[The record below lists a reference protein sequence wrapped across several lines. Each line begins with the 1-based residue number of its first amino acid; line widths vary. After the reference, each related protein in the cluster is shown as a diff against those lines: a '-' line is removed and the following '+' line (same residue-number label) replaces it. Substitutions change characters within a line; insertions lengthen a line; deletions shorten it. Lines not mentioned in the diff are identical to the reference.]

1 MFTITQTPTLCQVEI
16 VDFLCNELFTAAPV
30 EVMNSDKPSHLL
42 SIIPGGNFEFW
53 SRQQKIFSENDTSE

>member
-1 MFTITQTPTLCQVEI
+1 MLFTIAQTPNLCQVEYSGF
-16 VDFLCNELFTAAPV
+16 FLCNELFTAAPV

-53 SRQQKIFSENDTSE
+53 SRQQKNIFWKW